1 VLVRPQSSTRRWLL
15 RSLCSLAARARLT
28 ALRRPARPLSSPDN
42 SARAAARL
50 APRVLA
56 LLTVLR
62 PLEEEDAWW

>member
-1 VLVRPQSSTRRWLL
+1 MLVRPQSSTRRWLL

-42 SARAAARL
+42 SARARL